1 MNNNMNVSTWTDDAT
16 HLVRP
21 RLSALLEQ
29 AVRKSLVIVCAGAGY
44 GKTRAVYD
52 FVKGFPG
59 ATIWVQLSEQDNVTT
74 RFWENFVHSLSQ
86 VVGPATEDFRN
97 LGFPDTEEKMQQY
110 RSFRDRSIA
119 ALPSRRFL
127 MIVDDFH
134 LIQNPQIARFIEGL
148 IQNTPED
155 RSFILISRED
165 PALNISAL
173 QTRDEVARIDEEDL
187 NFTENELAQYL
198 DRQDLPTEPQM
209 LHEIYGDIK
218 GWAFSVNLVA
228 RLLKRAPGYAGF
240 AQSTMKKNLAD
251 LMEIEVYD
259 LASERLQRLLVRL
272 SLIEHLSED
281 LVAQL
286 ADGDEDLLAEL
297 RQQNAFI
304 RFDATMHVYLIH
316 HLFLDLL
323 RTKQDLLEDDERQAT
338 YLAAAQ
344 WCRKHDYLVDALGY
358 YERAADYDA
367 IVGILSE
374 LPLFLPF
381 DLAQLLVE
389 MFRRMPD
396 ELFLRTDFL
405 AVMYLRAVL
414 CLGDWQAFDDLA
426 TDFEKR
432 FKKLPEDD
440 SLRKHSLGLICY
452 LRGVVRY
459 LMSIADED
467 YSFDQCFEKMCE
479 HLGDAPLTPG
489 IWLATNLGPWA
500 TGFGSEKL
508 EAAHAYVES
517 AARMVAC
524 INACLPGIMSG
535 MESLAAG
542 ELMFYQDK
550 LDDAE
555 FCLTAAE
562 TEARQADQFEVVHR
576 SLFYLMRRA
585 FAMGKLDQA
594 DRALESMGEL
604 LQEKDYPQRFV
615 TNDLA
620 LGWYHYILRQ
630 PDLIPNWLKEDFSP
644 YGHAFFPE
652 NFANQMK
659 LRYHFMT
666 KNYAPALAH
675 IEEAKRRE
683 SILFGRIERLAI
695 EACIHYQMRERK
707 KALATLK
714 DVHDKVA
721 HIGFMM
727 PLAELGKHMRT
738 LSAYALREGGHKI
751 PETWLNAVNKR
762 SALYARYQAQMIAAS
777 QKKNGVVNLTPL
789 SVRETEVLH
798 DLYAGLSRTSI
809 AAKQNLSLS
818 TVNMNIQ
825 SIYSKLHAKNVADV
839 IRIAIEHRL
848 L

>member
-1 MNNNMNVSTWTDDAT
+1 MSKNTNVSTQPDDLT

-29 AVRKSLVIVCAGAGY
+29 AVKKSLVIVCAGAGY

-52 FVKGFPG
+52 FVRDYQG

-74 RFWENFVHSLSQ
+74 RFWENFVRSLSQ
-86 VVGPATEDFRN
+86 VIGTEIEDFRS

-119 ALPSRRFL
+119 SHSSRRFL
-127 MIVDDFH
+127 MIIDDFH
-134 LIQNPQIARFIEGL
+134 LIHNPQIARFIEGL

-173 QTRDEVARIDEEDL
+173 QIKDEIARITEEDL

-209 LHEIYGDIK
+209 LHEIYRDIK

-228 RLLKRAPGYAGF
+228 RLLKRAPGYAGY
-240 AQSTMKKNLAD
+240 AQNTMKKNLSD

-259 LASERLQRLLVRL
+259 AASERLQRLLVRL
-272 SLIEHLSED
+272 SLIEHLSGD
-281 LVAQL
+281 LVTEL
-286 ADGDEDLLAEL
+286 ADNDEELLAEL

-304 RFDATMHVYLIH
+304 RFDSTMHVYLIH

-323 RTKQDLLEDDERQAT
+323 RSKQDLLSEEERQAT
-338 YLAAAQ
+338 WRLGAQ
-344 WCRKHDYLVDALGY
+344 WCRKHDYLVDALDY
-358 YERAADYDA
+358 FDLAADHDA
-367 IVGILSE
+367 IVSILSE
-374 LPLFLPF
+374 LPFFLPY
-381 DLAQLLVE
+381 DLAQHLTD

-396 ELFLRTDFL
+396 ESFVKVDLL

-414 CLGDWQAFDDLA
+414 SLGDWQTFEALA
-426 TDFEKR
+426 RDFEKR
-432 FKKLPEDD
+432 FDELPESDT
-440 SLRKHSLGLICY
+440 LRKHSLGLICY
-452 LRGVVRY
+452 LRGIMQY
-459 LMSIADED
+459 LMSITNED
-467 YSFDQCFEKMCE
+467 YSFDRHFEEMCAY
-479 HLGDAPLTPG
+479 LRDAPLTPG
-489 IWLATNLGPWA
+489 IWLSSNLGPWA
-500 TGFGSEKL
+500 TGFGAEKP
-508 EAAHAYVES
+508 EAARRYVES
-517 AARMVAC
+517 AAKMVAC
-524 INACLPGIMSG
+524 INICLPGIMNG

-542 ELMFYQDK
+542 ELKFYQDS
-550 LDDAE
+550 LDEAE
-555 FCLTAAE
+555 YCLTTAE
-562 TEARQADQFEVVHR
+562 TEAREARQFDIVHR

-585 FAMGKLDQA
+585 FALGKLDQA
-594 DRALESMGEL
+594 DRALEGIGEL

-620 LGWYHYILRQ
+620 LGWYHYALRQ
-630 PDLIPNWLKEDFSP
+630 PDMIPNWLKEDFSP
-644 YGHAFFPE
+644 YGHAFYPE
-652 NFANQMK
+652 NFANQLK

-675 IEEAKRRE
+675 IEEAKQRE
-683 SILFGRIERLAI
+683 SILFGRVERLAI
-695 EACIHYQMRERK
+695 EACIHYQMRERH
-707 KALATLK
+707 KAIATLK
-714 DVHDKVA
+714 DLHDRVA

-727 PLAELGKHMRT
+727 PLAELGRDMRT
-738 LSAYALREGGHKI
+738 LSAYALREGGHRI
-751 PETWLNAVNKR
+751 PETWLKAVNKR
-762 SALYARYQAQMIAAS
+762 SALYARYQAQMIAAHE
-777 QKKNGVVNLTPL
+777 KKSGSVSLTPL

-798 DLYAGLSRTSI
+798 DLYDGLSRTDI
-809 AAKQNLSLS
+809 AARQNLSLS

-839 IRIAIEHRL
+839 IRIAVEHRL